1 MTPVQTRVQ
10 YPKNW
15 SSEAIRKYFTR
26 ESTQK
31 DRDEFYAT
39 HVPINRIKVE
49 QDDVFFNITDD
60 DYVTERD
67 VRGVVTDASLD
78 EDNRLFFLVGESG
91 CGKSELCQWLD
102 YEIDAGNYEHA
113 EENSFEHVPIHIPR
127 QVREPQEV
135 LQRLADHLGEEV
147 QGSRKL
153 SELHPDAVFQ
163 QTIGTI
169 KNQFTRKFD
178 ATHSLLTD
186 KAFESTVRDN
196 LSRFVESFDDPDI
209 EIEFEPIAEDELE
222 DLVDSYP
229 GVVQEHG
236 GEHADVVDVLYKSIE
251 SRGREAIQTMLGLG
265 NLKSTLSDLSKR
277 FQERDERPVLII
289 EDLTAFTIY
298 EHELLAFFSDLQT
311 GNWDVIIG
319 MTTGI
324 HDGLTAGR
332 RADRFAEDTINDRIQ
347 ARLVMTE
354 QTEDGSHT
362 LFLEQEDVHIDL
374 AKQYLTAIKEESDQ
388 PFNPPLPVGAEEVE
402 EAFDGLY
409 PFNEAFLTRIYD
421 NLEEEENKKQTPRV
435 FLKFVLED
443 LLDNEEPP
451 FTQVEYLKKLGTI
464 EDLISTE
471 YDEDDRSVL
480 KWYGRPAR
488 KKQRVD
494 PTIPEVFGVKSN
506 GEARLAGAPRGQ
518 DPQEPDRPG
527 QEPDPDAEQW
537 EEYKQRRNELLAWR
551 RGETTF
557 DQTQAI
563 ERGAQRAVLFFHD
576 DINELVRE
584 ECLAQDAGY
593 LAWEKGSDKVPIHV
607 DNGDEPKYRKV
618 VLDRDLPESVLLDLL
633 YLGIHDD
640 GDETILRHAS
650 SNPPGRRGQAVYLP
664 ALQEWAGQTST
675 VYQQGLEEDI
685 VEQFGASIDEIALFG
700 KYILNIFTGNNTTFS
715 PSALAKPIDDPSL
728 SPSYK
733 PLDLEIDLNKLEE
746 NAETLIRLFKARFH
760 LRTNTVDY
768 ERLETVVE
776 QIAPTELVY
785 NVRKI
790 THGPSGASGFKTG
803 ATKSGTTTDLREFLT
818 SPSSLNLRGCA
829 RDLNDYQPSYTEDLE
844 STREELAGIATLYT
858 DLSEPEDLDLE
869 TLHFAYEQTSAR
881 PLHLDD
887 IAEIPVEHFEA
898 VTTELRGAAEALDGC
913 GSLWQFLGAYRRF
926 ARFRYQQYSEEYK
939 TLVNVAEELDRLEEE
954 LDGVIAQGQ
963 EQEIEPDTSD
973 FADVQETALDVADN
987 MEDTL

>member
-1 MTPVQTRVQ
+1 MKRLQTTVQ

-15 SSEAIRKYFTR
+15 SSKAIRKYFTR

-67 VRGVVTDASLD
+67 VRRVVTDAPLD

-102 YEIDAGNYEHA
+102 YEIGAGNNEHA
-113 EENSFEHVPIHIPR
+113 EDNDFEHVPIHIPR

-153 SELHPDAVFQ
+153 SELHPDGVYQ

-169 KNQFTRKFD
+169 KNQFTREFD
-178 ATHSLLTD
+178 STHSLLTD
-186 KAFESTVRDN
+186 EEFESAVRDN
-196 LSRFVESFDDPDI
+196 LRRFVESFDDPDM
-209 EIEFEPIAEDELE
+209 EIEFEPISEDELE
-222 DLVDSYP
+222 DLVETYP
-229 GVVQEHG
+229 GVKQEHG
-236 GEHADVVDVLYKSIE
+236 GEHDDAVDILYKSIE

-265 NLKSTLSDLSKR
+265 NLKSTLSDLSER

-362 LFLEQEDVHIDL
+362 LFLEQEDVHLDL
-374 AKQYLTAIKEESDQ
+374 AKQYLTAITEESNQ
-388 PFNPPLPVGAEEVE
+388 PFEPPLPVDTQKVE
-402 EAFDGLY
+402 EAFKGLY

-421 NLEEEENKKQTPRV
+421 NLEEEENKKQTPRI

-443 LLDNEEPP
+443 LLDNDEPP
-451 FTQVEYLKKLGTI
+451 FTQVEHLKKLGTI
-464 EDLISTE
+464 EDLISTD
-471 YDEDDRSVL
+471 YDEDDRPVL
-480 KWYGRPAR
+480 KWYGRPAG
-488 KKQRVD
+488 KQQRVD
-494 PTIPEVFGVKSN
+494 PTIPDVFGVDSD
-506 GEARLAGAPRGQ
+506 GEAPLAGAARGQ
-518 DPQEPDRPG
+518 DPPEPDRPG
-527 QEPDPDAEQW
+527 QEPDPDFEQW
-537 EEYKQRRNELLAWR
+537 EEYTERRNELLAWR

-563 ERGAQRAVLFFHD
+563 ERGAQRALLFFHD

-584 ECLAQDAGY
+584 ECLAQDAAY
-593 LAWEKGSDKVPIHV
+593 LAWEKGSDHVPIHV
-607 DNGDEPKYRKV
+607 DNGDEPQYRKV

-633 YLGIHDD
+633 YLGIHNND
-640 GDETILRHAS
+640 GETILRHAS
-650 SNPPGRRGQAVYLP
+650 DNPPGRRGDAVDLP
-664 ALQEWAGQTST
+664 ALQEWAGEAST
-675 VYQQGLEEDI
+675 VYHQELEDDV
-685 VEQFGASIDEIALFG
+685 VEEFGASVDEIALFG
-700 KYILNIFTGNNTTFS
+700 KYLLNIFTGNGTEFS
-715 PSALAKPIDDPSL
+715 ASALAHPIEDTDL

-733 PLDLEIDLNKLEE
+733 PRELEIDLNKLDA
-746 NAETLIRLFKARFH
+746 NAETLVRLFKARFH

-768 ERLETVVE
+768 ERLETFVE
-776 QIAPTELVY
+776 QTDPAELVHS
-785 NVRKI
+785 VRR
-790 THGPSGASGFKTG
+790 TTRGVTGFKIG
-803 ATKSGTTTDLREFLT
+803 ATKSDTTDLREFLT
-818 SPSSLNLRGCA
+818 SPGRLNLRGCA
-829 RDLNDYQPSYTEDLE
+829 RDLNDYQPSYTDDLA
-844 STREELAGIATLYT
+844 STQDELADIATLYAGLG
-858 DLSEPEDLDLE
+858 DPESLDLE
-869 TLHFAYEQTSAR
+869 ALRFAYDQTSIR
-881 PLHLDD
+881 PQHLDD
-887 IAEIPVEHFEA
+887 IVEIPTEQFRT
-898 VTTELRGAAEALDGC
+898 VTEELRDAAEALDGC
-913 GSLWQFLGAYRRF
+913 SSLWEFLGAYRQF
-926 ARFRYQQYSEEYK
+926 AQFRYQRYSDEYK
-939 TLVNVAEELDRLEEE
+939 TLKNFGQELDRLEEE
-954 LDGVIAQGQ
+954 LDGVIEQGR
-963 EQEIEPDTSD
+963 EQEFEPDTSD
-973 FADVQETALDVADN
+973 FEDAQETAQDVADS